1 MKFLVDEM
9 YSERVA
15 ELLCERGHDAVHARG
30 IGLGGARDAD
40 VLARAVENGRTVATE
55 NAADFVPLL
64 DQRHGAGVPTTPV
77 LIALT
82 TGRGVGG
89 ALHAR
94 LAADID
100 RWARSQGDPYAHV
113 HWLP

>member
-1 MKFLVDEM
+1 VRFLVDEM

-15 ELLCERGHDAVHARG
+15 ELLRERGHDAVHVRG
-30 IGLGGARDAD
+30 IGLRGAADAE
-40 VLARAVENGRTVATE
+40 VLARAADEQRTLITE
-55 NAADFVPLL
+55 NAADFLPLL
-64 DQRHGAGVPTTPV
+64 DQRQSAGLPMTAV

-82 TGRGVGG
+82 TGRGTAG

-94 LAADID
+94 LATGID
-100 RWARSQGDPYAHV
+100 RWAAANINPYAHA

>member
-15 ELLCERGHDAVHARG
+15 ELLRERGHDAVHVRDL
-30 IGLGGARDAD
+30 GLGGAADVD
-40 VLARAVENGRTVATE
+40 VLARAVDEQRTLITE
-55 NAADFVPLL
+55 NAADYLPLL
-64 DQRHGAGVPTTPV
+64 DQRQSAGLSMTAV
-77 LIALT
+77 LVALT
-82 TGRGVGG
+82 TGRGTAG

-94 LAADID
+94 LATAID
-100 RWARSQGDPYAHV
+100 RRAATNTNPYAHA